1 MLAAMP
7 QDVHQ
12 GRDEI
17 ILTAAIVGA
26 EVTREQTPH
35 LPITAEEI
43 AAEAKRCRDAGASVI
58 HLHVR
63 EADGSPT
70 QSRDRFREAIEAIRA
85 VTDIIVQTSTGG
97 AVGMS
102 IDERV
107 QPLDCAPE
115 MATLN
120 CGTIN
125 FGDEIFENSL
135 PQMRAIAARIR
146 AAGVVPELEIYELG
160 HLDNALALVK
170 EGLLSAPLHVQF
182 VLGVRGAVGA
192 RPEVLRF
199 FVSQLQGE
207 GTWGVAATGR
217 HQLPMAELATEL
229 GGNVRVG
236 LEDNLYLEKGVLAVG
251 SAPLVAR
258 AAFIA
263 RARGREPVTPARARE
278 ILGIRAAG

>member
-1 MLAAMP
+1 MSQAP
-7 QDVHQ
+7 Q

-35 LPITAEEI
+35 LPITADEI
-43 AAEAKRCRDAGASVI
+43 AAEAKRCRDAGASVL

-63 EADGSPT
+63 EADGRPT
-70 QSRDRFREAIEAIRA
+70 QSRDRFYEAIEAIRA

-115 MATLN
+115 MASLN

-135 PQMRAIAARIR
+135 PQMRAIAERIR
-146 AAGVVPELEIYELG
+146 AAGVVPELELYELG
-160 HLDNALALVK
+160 HLDNALILVH
-170 EGLLSAPLHVQF
+170 EGLLTAPLHVQF
-182 VLGVRGAVGA
+182 VLGVRGALGA

-199 FVSQLQGE
+199 LVSQLPSD

-236 LEDNLYLEKGVLAVG
+236 LEDNLYLEKGVLAEG

-258 AAFIA
+258 AALIA
-263 RARGREPVTPARARE
+263 RARGREPVTPTRARE